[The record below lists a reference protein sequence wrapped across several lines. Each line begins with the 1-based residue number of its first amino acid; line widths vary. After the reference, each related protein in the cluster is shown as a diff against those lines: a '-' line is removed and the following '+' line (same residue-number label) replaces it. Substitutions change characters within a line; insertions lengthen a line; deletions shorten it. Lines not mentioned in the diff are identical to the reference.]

1 MAGSI
6 DAKGFAMDATTKT
19 PAPGSK
25 AGGETTPSVGFSTA
39 TAIAVADMIG
49 IGVFTSLGF
58 QVLGLTSGFSIMM
71 LWIVGGIVAV
81 CGALAYA
88 ELATALPRSGGEYNF
103 LSRIYHRAVGFLAG
117 WVSATVGFAAP
128 VALMAMAFGKYF
140 EGVMPGAPPLLLAL
154 ALVWGVTAIH
164 LAGIKQGSA
173 FQNWS
178 TALKVALIVAFI
190 VAGFMFGKPTG
201 ISFAPTSADLGA
213 ILSAPFAISLVYVMY
228 SYSGWNA
235 ATYIVGEVRDP
246 GRTLPPAMLAAVVVV
261 MTLYVLLNAVFL
273 YTTPIEAMRGQVEV
287 GLVAGRHI
295 FGESGGRIVG
305 LVICL
310 GLIATVS
317 SLMWIGPRVTATMG
331 EDIAILRPFAHR
343 NAAGAP
349 TRAILFQAIMA
360 TAMLWFGSFESVAQ
374 FIQFSLMFCSA
385 LAVVGVIVLRL
396 REPNLPRPYRVWA
409 YPVTPLIFLAVTV
422 FMMGHQFVQKP
433 RESAAGMATMMAGLL
448 FYFWQARVEARRG
461 SN

>member
-1 MAGSI
+1 M
-6 DAKGFAMDATTKT
+6 DAKAET
-19 PAPGSK
+19 PGHRADVP
-25 AGGETTPSVGFSTA
+25 APSVGFSTA

-71 LWIVGGIVAV
+71 LWIVGGIVAI

-128 VALMAMAFGKYF
+128 VALMAMAFGRYF
-140 EGVMPGAPPLLLAL
+140 AGVVPGAPPLLLAL
-154 ALVWGVTAIH
+154 VLVWGVTVVH
-164 LAGIKQGSA
+164 LAGIRQGSA
-173 FQNWS
+173 FQNWA
-178 TALKVALIVAFI
+178 TLLKVVLIVAFI
-190 VAGFMFGKPTG
+190 VAGLAVGKPTG
-201 ISFAPTSADLGA
+201 ISFAPSAADVGA
-213 ILSAPFAISLVYVMY
+213 VLSAPFAISLVYVMY

-246 GRTLPPAMLAAVVVV
+246 GRTLPPSLLAAVLLV
-261 MTLYVLLNAVFL
+261 MALYIALNAVFL

-305 LVICL
+305 GLICL

-331 EDIAILRPFAHR
+331 EDMTVLSAFAHR

-349 TRAILFQAIMA
+349 TRAIVFQAVMA
-360 TAMLWFGSFESVAQ
+360 TLMLALGSFESVAQ
-374 FIQFSLMFCSA
+374 YIQFSLMFCSA
-385 LAVVGVIVLRL
+385 LAVVGVIVLRV
-396 REPNLPRPYRVWA
+396 REPHLPRPYRVWG
-409 YPVTPLIFLAVTV
+409 YPATPLVFLAVTL
-422 FMMGHQFVQKP
+422 FMLGHQFWDKP

-448 FYFWQARVEARRG
+448 FYFWQARQETRRAVG
-461 SN
+461 AGTGKSA